1 MSDKPWKRFERK
13 VSAKIGALRNI
24 GSGSMGRADRSASD
38 STHETIFLEAKQRKK
53 HSAVQLWRK
62 TAKLAKKEGKTP
74 IVAMSEA
81 GMPGTWFVVHEDH
94 VAILADAIDAASGPN
109 FAQDAS
115 PDPKGPIRQP
125 KPRKARTRKARDD
138 SDEAGTVPA
147 VLPGQQALYEGV

>member
-1 MSDKPWKRFERK
+1 MSNKPWKRFERK

-74 IVAMSEA
+74 VVALSEA
-81 GMPGTWFVVHEDH
+81 GMPGTWFVVHVDH
-94 VAILADAIDAASGPN
+94 VAILADAIGAASGPN

-115 PDPKGPIRQP
+115 PGMEGPIRQP
-125 KPRKARTRKARDD
+125 RPRKPHTRKAGADPDD
-138 SDEAGTVPA
+138 AGTVPG
-147 VLPGQQALYEGV
+147 VLPGQQALFEGV